1 MFMTMDDFK
10 IPSDAG
16 PGQTLWSS
24 LNMVAVSAVLI
35 VTMRRYGHDYNSAL
49 LLANDQ
55 QLLELIRSPVG
66 YAVQA
71 VNLLFPP
78 KWSPTRDWH
87 AAKVVK
93 IETREASKDE
103 PLELAVLTL
112 SDGSRH
118 LGFPLQRQETITGKL
133 TTLVTFA

>member
-71 VNLLFPP
+71 CPRRSNFDPP
-78 KWSPTRDWH
+78 CRLNFDP
-87 AAKVVK
+87 
-93 IETREASKDE
+93 
-103 PLELAVLTL
+103 
-112 SDGSRH
+112 G
-118 LGFPLQRQETITGKL
+118 
-133 TTLVTFA
+133 LVAGIA